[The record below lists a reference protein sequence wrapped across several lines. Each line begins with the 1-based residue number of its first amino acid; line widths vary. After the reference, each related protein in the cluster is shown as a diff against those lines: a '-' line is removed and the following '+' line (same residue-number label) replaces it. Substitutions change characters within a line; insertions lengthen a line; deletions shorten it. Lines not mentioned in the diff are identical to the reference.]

1 MFVVLVSR
9 TLFIG
14 LWKWKEK
21 QVNTRL
27 STYPHKVVNLSSD
40 KWGTWYLIITSTSL
54 WEADIAICWAVD
66 SVAKCQKWVFELCAN
81 CMCAS
86 RLAVPHL
93 ATASLCQVQCQS
105 AFIKDPGASNVL
117 ASVLLC
123 HCRWAQQVSKCWYLS
138 TVYSNDVTAHKTV
151 IFTVTFLGTSHPL
164 VCYMPCNLNPICM
177 YLGSFLYT

>member
-9 TLFIG
+9 TSFVG

-27 STYPHKVVNLSSD
+27 STYPHKVVDLSSD
-40 KWGTWYLIITSTSL
+40 KWGNWYLIITSTSL
-54 WEADIAICWAVD
+54 WEADSAICWAVD

-117 ASVLLC
+117 ASVLSC

-138 TVYSNDVTAHKTV
+138 TVYSHDVTAHKTV
-151 IFTVTFLGTSHPL
+151 IFTVTLLGTSHPL
-164 VCYMPCNLNPICM
+164 VCYMPCNLIPICM